1 MNIKDVY
8 KKVPKEW
15 KNSGTNLLFY
25 GDPHFNSKAPST
37 RLDDYEE
44 TEFNKVREIIKIAD
58 EYNVKLYIN
67 PGDMTDVPRLDNSYL
82 TRLMDVWGFYD
93 VDKART
99 EYDSGTITEEDLT
112 KILLHHRP
120 TISVVGNHD
129 TNFRRGE
136 SGSALRFLSDQKF
149 INLVYETEPY
159 LLKLHNGSTLAISA
173 TPYWIGQMDG
183 VVDPKTFTPKHNLG
197 DVKIHLNHNNVYERE
212 FQEGLAWVDTRDV
225 AEVTTA
231 DLTLNGHI
239 HLQDSPVSSKDGKR
253 VVWNPGA
260 FGQVSASPS
269 ELKRDINVVLI
280 HIDDDNNIDMRAVK
294 LDTPLSEDIFDLS
307 IKQNKL
313 SVKKQLQN
321 VKNIISKVD
330 VGDKTKV
337 NDIIDSVA
345 KSSQVSTVVKELAI
359 DKTDEVIS
367 DIGDDVDIDPN
378 INYKI
383 KEIVLR
389 NFEAHKETHIKLD
402 DTSNLLI
409 GESSQGKSSILR
421 AVYWAL
427 ENKGDG
433 KSFIRRSTGVNSA
446 SVELIR
452 EDGTSV
458 TRVIETEFGK
468 TGKLKV
474 VQNGWVIKYTDG
486 KVTETNTGGLE
497 EVHNIFG
504 LTYLKLDQ
512 KDKVPLNF
520 LKQGDSSFF
529 IHETPAKRAKIIGS
543 LYGTQ
548 YILSAIKG
556 LEAERRKLETSKKVV
571 TSGIKAIESK
581 ITPLDKIEDTELKL
595 KQIKLEQKAL
605 IENEAKY
612 NSAKEK
618 YEALVKLSDGIDKV
632 KTFVSTSENKI
643 MQSPKTILELEVATN
658 KYAKISDLLNKYTES
673 SVSITENSDILKS
686 KSKIDDSKIK
696 IRELSQMETSLS
708 RVERAVIEFNK
719 TTRTID
725 LIKPFVSK
733 EVSLSSI
740 SRLTLDISNDLSKF
754 DKASTIIN
762 RIIKSKLEIEKLNK
776 EIDDLKSDISKEND
790 SLLKEQGIE
799 MSNNKLV
806 ISNIVFYNV
815 SPGGTVNVNSK
826 IEEIKERVDKMT
838 NLMVRAQ
845 TKLEDA
851 EKRKGDAEKELKDL
865 NIDPK
870 NAEKELSQ
878 LKEDINTK
886 YIELDKTVSEV
897 EAEAQKMNQ

>member
-1 MNIKDVY
+1 MSLS
-8 KKVPKEW
+8 
-15 KNSGTNLLFY
+15 NSLFTL
-25 GDPHFNSKAPST
+25 FAVN
-37 RLDDYEE
+37 
-44 TEFNKVREIIKIAD
+44 
-58 EYNVKLYIN
+58 N
-67 PGDMTDVPRLDNSYL
+67 PL
-82 TRLMDVWGFYD
+82 F
-93 VDKART
+93 
-99 EYDSGTITEEDLT
+99 
-112 KILLHHRP
+112 
-120 TISVVGNHD
+120 
-129 TNFRRGE
+129 
-136 SGSALRFLSDQKF
+136 
-149 INLVYETEPY
+149 
-159 LLKLHNGSTLAISA
+159 
-173 TPYWIGQMDG
+173 
-183 VVDPKTFTPKHNLG
+183 
-197 DVKIHLNHNNVYERE
+197 
-212 FQEGLAWVDTRDV
+212 
-225 AEVTTA
+225 
-231 DLTLNGHI
+231 
-239 HLQDSPVSSKDGKR
+239 SS
-253 VVWNPGA
+253 
-260 FGQVSASPS
+260 
-269 ELKRDINVVLI
+269 
-280 HIDDDNNIDMRAVK
+280 
-294 LDTPLSEDIFDLS
+294 
-307 IKQNKL
+307 
-313 SVKKQLQN
+313 
-321 VKNIISKVD
+321 
-330 VGDKTKV
+330 
-337 NDIIDSVA
+337 
-345 KSSQVSTVVKELAI
+345 
-359 DKTDEVIS
+359 
-367 DIGDDVDIDPN
+367 
-378 INYKI
+378 
-383 KEIVLR
+383 
-389 NFEAHKETHIKLD
+389 
-402 DTSNLLI
+402 
-409 GESSQGKSSILR
+409 
-421 AVYWAL
+421 
-427 ENKGDG
+427 
-433 KSFIRRSTGVNSA
+433 
-446 SVELIR
+446 
-452 EDGTSV
+452 
-458 TRVIETEFGK
+458 
-468 TGKLKV
+468 
-474 VQNGWVIKYTDG
+474 
-486 KVTETNTGGLE
+486 
-497 EVHNIFG
+497 
-504 LTYLKLDQ
+504 
-512 KDKVPLNF
+512 
-520 LKQGDSSFF
+520 
-529 IHETPAKRAKIIGS
+529 
-543 LYGTQ
+543 
-548 YILSAIKG
+548 
-556 LEAERRKLETSKKVV
+556 
-571 TSGIKAIESK
+571 
-581 ITPLDKIEDTELKL
+581 TPLDKIEDTELKL

-851 EKRKGDAEKELKDL
+851 ERRKGDAEKELKDL

-897 EAEAQKMNQ
+897 EVEAQKMNQ